1 MIRLALWFLLTAP
14 LSAELVRYW
23 ALPSPASDLATFA
36 MEGWAR
42 ASSGKLTVQKVD
54 APEDADLRFYFV
66 TPRTSGLY
74 GQSIPRREGDRI
86 VYQLVINTSI
96 AGLGPDMLAATKAD
110 PLLADVILYL
120 TCVHESGHALGLDHT
135 RNFADIMY
143 SFEYGGDFVEYFA
156 RFRRQLK
163 SRNDMSRLA
172 PISPGDSQQLIQHQR
187 RTQKPPAA
195 TPRAPQP

>member
-1 MIRLALWFLLTAP
+1 MRLVALVLLGSVA

-42 ASSGKLTVQKVD
+42 ASSGKLEVLKVEK
-54 APEDADLRFYFV
+54 PEDADLRFYFV
-66 TPRTSGLY
+66 TPRTAGLY

-86 VYQLVINTSI
+86 IYQLVINTSMS
-96 AGLGPDMLAATKAD
+96 GLGPEMAKATAAD

-163 SRNDMSRLA
+163 DRKDMARLA
-172 PISPGDSQQLIQHQR
+172 PISPGDSRQLTQHQR

-195 TPRAPQP
+195 TPPTPRP